1 MWAVLAQAA
10 HADCAPKLQVK
21 YMFSQLAIYACSL
34 VEIMFPV
41 SKDNHLCYQHQ
52 KMILTRDNI
61 SVNCVYLP

>member
-41 SKDNHLCYQHQ
+41 SKDNHLEPSASC
-52 KMILTRDNI
+52 IINDVLA
-61 SVNCVYLP
+61 